1 MEGRHRKTGL
11 FFVLLAAA
19 ALQVNG
25 QELENL
31 MAFNGSNSAIEVS
44 HASSVSA
51 NSATAEVTG
60 YTDAGSMIISSY
72 FTLAG
77 KSIKPYMKVENN
89 NITFDAQLVKPEEG
103 INIRFNN
110 DHIEFTENGKISRLE
125 IVDIAQYL
133 NNSKNCLVQSKIE
146 VNCKP
151 TKVKG
156 EKVKEVAVFIE
167 HNNHISFISIG
178 NTEYYLQP

>member
-1 MEGRHRKTGL
+1 MEGQQRKTGL
-11 FFVLLAAA
+11 FLVLLAAA
-19 ALQVNG
+19 ALNVNG

-31 MAFNGSNSAIEVS
+31 MAFNGSNPTLEVS
-44 HASSVSA
+44 SAAAAPAKSSAV
-51 NSATAEVTG
+51 EVTG

-77 KSIKPYMKVENN
+77 KSIKPYMKVESN
-89 NITFDAQLVKPEEG
+89 NITFDAQVVQPEEN
-103 INIRFNN
+103 ISIRFNN
-110 DHIEFTENGKISRLE
+110 DHIEFTENGKINRLE
-125 IVDIAQYL
+125 IIDIAQYL
-133 NNSKNCLVQSKIE
+133 NNSQNCLVQSKIE

-156 EKVKEVAVFIE
+156 EKVKEVAVFID